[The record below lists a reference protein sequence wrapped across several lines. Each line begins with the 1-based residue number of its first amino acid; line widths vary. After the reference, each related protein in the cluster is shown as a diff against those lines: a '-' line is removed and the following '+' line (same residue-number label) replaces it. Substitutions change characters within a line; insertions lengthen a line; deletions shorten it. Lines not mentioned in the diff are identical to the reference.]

1 MNPKSYHD
9 KSFQFVVTIAL
20 GYKQIENHLE
30 KKSKIKFFVKN
41 IFGKKRFFHHTKN
54 TKKGLK

>member
-41 IFGKKRFFHHTKN
+41 IFGKKRFFQN